1 MSRKLNFIPEIP
13 DYDYIKNQMDEDLKY
28 RLESRKRKTSL
39 GRPLYERINVQVVM
53 TQECPYNCPF
63 CLERKHPMKG
73 QFDAQAQIKALQS
86 VLKEHPNAR
95 LTITGGEPGIYPK
108 HVKNLVDVFK
118 RESNNVF
125 VSINTAGYSTELQG
139 VAHINLSVNDYVHP
153 NAKDFPGCTYQTVL
167 EDESMSLSN
176 IKNIIKNN
184 PTVQSFSFRFLCDM
198 ESEKYNVSIWNELQ
212 KDSEI
217 KIRTFRIG
225 DFFVYCTFDW
235 NGKHARVTLGDMR
248 QQSTNDYKDGY
259 SNIII
264 HPDGR
269 IGLNWR

>member
-13 DYDYIKNQMDEDLKY
+13 DYDYIKSQMNEDLKY
-28 RLESRKRKTSL
+28 RLRSRTRKTSL

-53 TQECPYNCPF
+53 TQECPYHCPF
-63 CLERKHPMKG
+63 CLERRHPMKG

-86 VLKEHPNAR
+86 VLKEHPNA
-95 LTITGGEPGIYPK
+95 
-108 HVKNLVDVFK
+108 N
-118 RESNNVF
+118 
-125 VSINTAGYSTELQG
+125 
-139 VAHINLSVNDYVHP
+139 
-153 NAKDFPGCTYQTVL
+153 DFPGCTYQTVL
-167 EDESMSLSN
+167 EGENMNLNN
-176 IKNIIKNN
+176 IKNIMKNN

-198 ESEKYNVSIWNELQ
+198 ETEKYNVSIWNELQ
-212 KDSEI
+212 NDSEI
-217 KIRTFRIG
+217 KIGTFRIG

-235 NGKHARVTLGDMR
+235 NGKHARVTLGDMK

-269 IGLNWR
+269 IGVNWR